1 MLAKIL
7 IDNAAGDGLCAE
19 WGLSIWLEYREHC
32 FLLDAGATEK
42 FAENATAM
50 GLHLADAS
58 FGVLSHAHYDHAD
71 GLDAFFAQNRHA
83 PVYLRRGAAENY
95 YRREGLHLHYI
106 GIRRGYLE
114 QYQAR
119 FRYVDGVFSP
129 EPGVTLLP
137 HSTPGLSAA
146 GRRAGMYIRN
156 RGTLLPRPD
165 SFTHEQTLVLEA
177 AGGLVAFNSCSHGGA
192 DCILQEVAAAFPGRR
207 ICAFCRRIAPVPQHR
222 AGGAGSGQAAPGYG
236 DHRAL
241 HRPLHRRA
249 RHCAAAG
256 GAGRRGSA
264 VLQRDGDPNRLAA
277 PNSTELHRFQSAEDA

>member
-7 IDNAAGDGLCAE
+7 IDNAARDGLCAE

-83 PVYLRRGAAENY
+83 PVYLRRGAAENC

-165 SFTHEQTLVLEA
+165 SFAHEQTLVLEA
-177 AGGLVAFNSCSHGGA
+177 ADGLVVFNSCSHGGA

-207 ICAFCRRIAPVPQHR
+207 ICAFV
-222 AGGAGSGQAAPGYG
+222 GGLHLFRSTEQEV
-236 DHRAL
+236 RAL
-241 HRPLHRRA
+241 ARRLRDMGITA
-249 RHCAAAG
+249 LYTGHCTGERAIALLREELG
-256 GAGRRGSA
+256 
-264 VLQRDGDPNRLAA
+264 DGVHQFYSGMEIQVD
-277 PNSTELHRFQSAEDA
+277 